1 MSRWIDAVRRHYLL
15 TLIGIVTLLT
25 GSGLLVG
32 TLESQEHGTK
42 LNLAVPKPKAAS
54 PQHEFANQLSAAF
67 RQAAQEVLPSV
78 VMIRTFAQAGGGR
91 DQTLSPFEEDPFQGT
106 PFDDMLPPEFRYF
119 FRRGPMPPRV
129 IQGLGSGVIIDPSGV
144 ILTNSH
150 VVDEQGKVI
159 VRLHDGREFP
169 AVDVKTD
176 PKTDLAL
183 VWIKGATGLKA
194 AVLGD
199 SDQVQV
205 GDWVLA
211 LGQPFGLEG
220 TVTAGIVSAKGRG
233 LGLAVR
239 ENFIQ
244 TDAAI
249 NPGNSGGPLVNLDG
263 EVIGINTAISTRS
276 GGYEGIGFA
285 IPSNLAKFVATQL
298 AEKGVVRRG
307 YLGVAIQPIEGDLA
321 SQLGV
326 KPHEGVLVAEVYPN
340 TPAAV
345 AGIKS
350 GDVILS
356 FDGKPVSMPNE
367 LQSLVEEATID
378 APHKVEILRDGKKTT
393 LEVIVREQPAEYGM
407 ERVPGRLRRGGR
419 ALPKE
424 NENFAKLGIQVETLT
439 SDVAQQL
446 GLDIKEGVVITNV
459 TPGSPAQLAGLEE
472 GMVIVEANRQKV
484 TTVSDL
490 TKALQAKPLSEGVL
504 LRVVTPEG
512 VSRYV
517 AIRVSE

>member
-1 MSRWIDAVRRHYLL
+1 
-15 TLIGIVTLLT
+15 
-25 GSGLLVG
+25 
-32 TLESQEHGTK
+32 
-42 LNLAVPKPKAAS
+42 
-54 PQHEFANQLSAAF
+54 
-67 RQAAQEVLPSV
+67 
-78 VMIRTFAQAGGGR
+78 
-91 DQTLSPFEEDPFQGT
+91 
-106 PFDDMLPPEFRYF
+106 
-119 FRRGPMPPRV
+119 
-129 IQGLGSGVIIDPSGV
+129 
-144 ILTNSH
+144 
-150 VVDEQGKVI
+150 
-159 VRLHDGREFP
+159 
-169 AVDVKTD
+169 
-176 PKTDLAL
+176 
-183 VWIKGATGLKA
+183 
-194 AVLGD
+194 
-199 SDQVQV
+199 
-205 GDWVLA
+205 
-211 LGQPFGLEG
+211 
-220 TVTAGIVSAKGRG
+220 
-233 LGLAVR
+233 AVR

-407 ERVPGRLRRGGR
+407 ERVPGRLRRGDR

-424 NENFAKLGIQVETLT
+424 NENLAKLGIQVETLT

-484 TTVSDL
+484 TSVSDL

>member
-1 MSRWIDAVRRHYLL
+1 MARYVDVIRRHYLL
-15 TLIGIVTLLT
+15 TLVGIVALLT
-25 GSGLLVG
+25 GTGLLVG
-32 TLESQEHGTK
+32 NLESQEQGTK
-42 LNLAVPKPKAAS
+42 LNLEQPKPKVAS

-67 RQAAQEVLPSV
+67 RKAAQEVLPSV
-78 VMIRTFAQAGGGR
+78 VMIRTFSQAGRG
-91 DQTLSPFEEDPFQGT
+91 DVEISPFDEDPFSGT
-106 PFDDMLPPEFRYF
+106 PFEDMLPPEFRYF
-119 FRRGPMPPRV
+119 FRRGPTPPRV
-129 IQGLGSGVIIDPSGV
+129 IQGLGSGVIIDSSGV
-144 ILTNSH
+144 ILTNAH
-150 VVDEQGKVI
+150 VVDERGKVI
-159 VRLHDGREFP
+159 VRLHDGREFQ

-183 VWIKGATGLKA
+183 VRIKGASGLKA

-233 LGLAVR
+233 LGIAVR

-276 GGYEGIGFA
+276 GGYEGVGFA
-285 IPSNLAKFVATQL
+285 IPSNLAKFVAVQL
-298 AEKGVVRRG
+298 AEKGMVRRG
-307 YLGVAIQPIEGDLA
+307 YLGVVIQPVEGDLA
-321 SQLGV
+321 EQLGV
-326 KPHEGVLVAEVYPN
+326 KPHEGVLVAEVQPN
-340 TPAAV
+340 TPAAA
-345 AGIKS
+345 AGLKS
-350 GDVILS
+350 GDLILS

-378 APHKVEILRDGKKTT
+378 APHKLEILRDGKKMT
-393 LEVIVREQPAEYGM
+393 LEVIVREQPADFGL
-407 ERVPGRLRRGGR
+407 ERGPGRLRRGGR
-419 ALPKE
+419 SLPRE
-424 NENFAKLGIQVETLT
+424 NESFDKLGIQVETLT
-439 SDVAQQL
+439 PDVARQL
-446 GLDIKEGVVITNV
+446 GLDVKEGAVITRV
-459 TPGSPAQLAGLEE
+459 IPGSPAQLAGLTE
-472 GMVIVEANRQKV
+472 GSVIVEANRQKV
-484 TTVSDL
+484 TGVGDL
-490 TKALQAKPLSEGVL
+490 RKALEAKPLSEGVL

-517 AIRVSE
+517 AIRVAD